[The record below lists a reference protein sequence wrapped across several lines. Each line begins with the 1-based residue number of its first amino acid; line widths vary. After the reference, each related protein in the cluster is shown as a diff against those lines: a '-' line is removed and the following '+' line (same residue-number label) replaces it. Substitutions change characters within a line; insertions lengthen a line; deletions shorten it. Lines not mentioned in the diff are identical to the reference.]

1 MNVTNWLLIFVVSVV
16 AIGAVGYLTN
26 FRFRRPKGAWS
37 VLSLALA
44 SLICA
49 TMFATLFVQ
58 SPLAVTTMQ
67 AAAAGDFTCLGT
79 PALVRAGDPIA
90 ITGRGEVD
98 SNITVWQ
105 EKTTLAN
112 TTIAAAGDY
121 SLNIT
126 LTTPGVQNVLCQSE
140 SAAGQVQSV
149 QLSFLVIGQAAA
161 LQTTPVPATNTPA
174 PTATKTIA
182 PTKPP
187 TKTTAPTAT
196 STLAPTKPPTATST
210 IVPTEPPPVTVEPPV
225 VDLASIPAEILPGE
239 TFRLQG
245 TAAGS
250 ARIRV
255 AINDRVVGGAVSSM
269 DGGWRTTIGF
279 ASAGTY
285 TVTAQLVE
293 NDVVVAE
300 SAPVSVSVLEPA
312 PTNTPEPTATNTAA
326 PTPTNTAVSPATS
339 TLEPTATPAAAT
351 TAEIAPS
358 QPMSDTVAAPAA
370 LPDTGSD
377 FSQGVP
383 WVILLLLIGAG
394 LTLGIGQLSKKPTA

>member
-67 AAAAGDFTCLGT
+67 AAAGDFTCLGT

-300 SAPVSVSVLEPA
+300 SDPVSVSVLEPA